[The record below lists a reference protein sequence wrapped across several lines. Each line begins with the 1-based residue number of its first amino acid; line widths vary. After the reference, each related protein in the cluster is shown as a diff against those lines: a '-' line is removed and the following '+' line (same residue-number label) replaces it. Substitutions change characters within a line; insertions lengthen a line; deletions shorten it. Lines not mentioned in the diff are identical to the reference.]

1 MYCYVVLGMKMLR
14 SCFIMALLFSALAIA
29 AHSGATHA
37 STDVSGVPKPSI
49 LEFTVKFVNASY
61 TVTTTNPY
69 TGVDETQQISNN
81 SIEVTIKNQPF
92 DYSNNGLTYFVYF
105 DVRIKPRFSSNW
117 TEVYPLQNRTSS
129 YNEDGTFSYAEYVS
143 PDSPTQSKSS
153 YTVISFRVVPT
164 ELYGASGYDIQRYY
178 SGDEGQ
184 EGTYFAFLSAVPL
197 NGQVDFQVE
206 AIAGHDSQAWYI
218 QHPLFPQYGGYYE
231 PAVDYDTTSGW
242 SSTQTITIG
251 ESQTPTPSPA
261 ATPTPT
267 PNQEP
272 QQTEQ
277 EIIIGVAIAAAV
289 IIAFLVI
296 IYIIKRK

>member
-1 MYCYVVLGMKMLR
+1 
-14 SCFIMALLFSALAIA
+14 
-29 AHSGATHA
+29 
-37 STDVSGVPKPSI
+37 
-49 LEFTVKFVNASY
+49 
-61 TVTTTNPY
+61 
-69 TGVDETQQISNN
+69 
-81 SIEVTIKNQPF
+81 
-92 DYSNNGLTYFVYF
+92 
-105 DVRIKPRFSSNW
+105 
-117 TEVYPLQNRTSS
+117 
-129 YNEDGTFSYAEYVS
+129 
-143 PDSPTQSKSS
+143 
-153 YTVISFRVVPT
+153 VPT